1 MNEFEII
8 EHYFKLP
15 LINQKEVKLGIG
27 DDAAVISLSQDKE
40 LVVSIDTLV
49 EGVHFLKGL
58 SPKDVANKSLLV
70 NLSDIAAMGAT
81 PRWITLSLT
90 LPENNSVWLE
100 GFSKQF
106 NKLLKNYKN
115 TGYTKLALLSKANLD
130 ANINKSE
137 EALKNFNTL
146 IDLTSGYGRNKIFN
160 KMGRVSAA
168 RILLS
173 EDRYAE
179 ALKMI
184 EVYSSSTTNG
194 YIHELT
200 GDILIKQNKN
210 DLALVQYELA
220 ANKYSDETSK
230 SIISMKIANIGS

>member
-1 MNEFEII
+1 MNNVYENNMKFLPFLKFIDKYKRII
-8 EHYFKLP
+8 IAISIL
-15 LINQKEVKLGIG
+15 LILTI
-27 DDAAVISLSQDKE
+27 AY
-40 LVVSIDTLV
+40 LVVKNQIENQNNEKASIV
-49 EGVHFLKGL
+49 Y
-58 SPKDVANKSLLV
+58 
-70 NLSDIAAMGAT
+70 SD
-81 PRWITLSLT
+81 
-90 LPENNSVWLE
+90 WLE
-100 GFSKQF
+100 ELSNETPNEDNLNIIL
-106 NKLLKNYKN
+106 NKLLKNYKD

-146 IDLTSGYGRNKIFN
+146 IDLTNGYGGNKIFN

-173 EDRYAE
+173 EDRYAD

-184 EVYSSSTTNG
+184 EVYSSSNTNG

>member
-1 MNEFEII
+1 MNNVYENNMKFLPFLKFINKYKKII
-8 EHYFKLP
+8 IAISVL
-15 LINQKEVKLGIG
+15 LILTI
-27 DDAAVISLSQDKE
+27 AY
-40 LVVSIDTLV
+40 LVVKNQIEKQNNEEASIV
-49 EGVHFLKGL
+49 Y
-58 SPKDVANKSLLV
+58 
-70 NLSDIAAMGAT
+70 SD
-81 PRWITLSLT
+81 
-90 LPENNSVWLE
+90 WLE
-100 GFSKQF
+100 ELSYETPNEDNLNIIL

-115 TGYTKLALLSKANLD
+115 TGYTKLALLSKANFD
-130 ANINKSE
+130 ANLNKTE

-146 IDLTSGYGRNKIFN
+146 IDLTSGYGGNKIFN

-184 EVYSSSTTNG
+184 EAYSSSSTNG

-200 GDILIKQNKN
+200 GDILIKQNKI
-210 DLALVQYELA
+210 DLALAQYELA

>member
-1 MNEFEII
+1 MNNVYENNMKFLPFLKFINKYKKII
-8 EHYFKLP
+8 IAISVL
-15 LINQKEVKLGIG
+15 LILTI
-27 DDAAVISLSQDKE
+27 AY
-40 LVVSIDTLV
+40 LVVKNQIEKQNNVEASIVYND
-49 EGVHFLKGL
+49 
-58 SPKDVANKSLLV
+58 
-70 NLSDIAAMGAT
+70 
-81 PRWITLSLT
+81 
-90 LPENNSVWLE
+90 WLE
-100 GFSKQF
+100 ELSNETPNEDNLNIIL

-137 EALKNFNTL
+137 EALKNFNVL
-146 IDLTSGYGRNKIFN
+146 IDLTSGYGGNKIFN

>member
-1 MNEFEII
+1 MNNVYENNMKFLPFLKFINKYKKII
-8 EHYFKLP
+8 IAISVL
-15 LINQKEVKLGIG
+15 LILTI
-27 DDAAVISLSQDKE
+27 AY
-40 LVVSIDTLV
+40 LVVKNQIEKQNNVEASIVYND
-49 EGVHFLKGL
+49 
-58 SPKDVANKSLLV
+58 
-70 NLSDIAAMGAT
+70 
-81 PRWITLSLT
+81 
-90 LPENNSVWLE
+90 WLE
-100 GFSKQF
+100 ELSNETPNEDNLNIIL

-146 IDLTSGYGRNKIFN
+146 IDLTSGYGENKIFN

>member
-1 MNEFEII
+1 MNNVYENNMKF
-8 EHYFKLP
+8 LP
-15 LINQKEVKLGIG
+15 
-27 DDAAVISLSQDKE
+27 
-40 LVVSIDTLV
+40 
-49 EGVHFLKGL
+49 FLKFIDKYKKIIIAISVML
-58 SPKDVANKSLLV
+58 ILAIAYLV
-70 NLSDIAAMGAT
+70 INNQIEKQNNEEASIIYSD
-81 PRWITLSLT
+81 
-90 LPENNSVWLE
+90 WLE
-100 GFSKQF
+100 ELSIETPNEDNLNIIL

-130 ANINKSE
+130 ANKNKSE

-146 IDLTSGYGRNKIFN
+146 IDLTSGYGENKIFN

-184 EVYSSSTTNG
+184 EVYSSSNTNG

>member
-1 MNEFEII
+1 MNNVYENNMKFLPFLKFINKYKKII
-8 EHYFKLP
+8 IAISVL
-15 LINQKEVKLGIG
+15 LILTI
-27 DDAAVISLSQDKE
+27 AY
-40 LVVSIDTLV
+40 LVVKNQIEKQNNEEASIVYND
-49 EGVHFLKGL
+49 
-58 SPKDVANKSLLV
+58 
-70 NLSDIAAMGAT
+70 
-81 PRWITLSLT
+81 
-90 LPENNSVWLE
+90 WLE
-100 GFSKQF
+100 ELSNETPNEDNLNIIL
-106 NKLLKNYKN
+106 NKLLKNYKD

-146 IDLTSGYGRNKIFN
+146 IDLTSGYGGNKIFN

-173 EDRYAE
+173 KDRYVE

>member
-1 MNEFEII
+1 MNNVYENNMKFLPFLKFINKYKKII
-8 EHYFKLP
+8 IAISVL
-15 LINQKEVKLGIG
+15 LILTI
-27 DDAAVISLSQDKE
+27 AY
-40 LVVSIDTLV
+40 LVVKNQIEKQNNEEASIV
-49 EGVHFLKGL
+49 Y
-58 SPKDVANKSLLV
+58 
-70 NLSDIAAMGAT
+70 SD
-81 PRWITLSLT
+81 
-90 LPENNSVWLE
+90 WLE
-100 GFSKQF
+100 ELSNETPNEDNLNIIL

-146 IDLTSGYGRNKIFN
+146 IDLTSGYGGNKIFN

>member
-1 MNEFEII
+1 MNNVYENNMKFLPFLKFINKYKKII
-8 EHYFKLP
+8 IAISVL
-15 LINQKEVKLGIG
+15 LILTI
-27 DDAAVISLSQDKE
+27 AY
-40 LVVSIDTLV
+40 LVVKNQIEKQNNVEASIVYND
-49 EGVHFLKGL
+49 
-58 SPKDVANKSLLV
+58 
-70 NLSDIAAMGAT
+70 
-81 PRWITLSLT
+81 
-90 LPENNSVWLE
+90 WLE
-100 GFSKQF
+100 ELSNETPNEDNLNIIL

-146 IDLTSGYGRNKIFN
+146 IDLTSGYGGNKIFN

-210 DLALVQYELA
+210 DLALVQYKLA

>member
-1 MNEFEII
+1 MNNVYENNMKFLPFLKFIDKYKKII
-8 EHYFKLP
+8 IAISVL
-15 LINQKEVKLGIG
+15 LILTI
-27 DDAAVISLSQDKE
+27 AY
-40 LVVSIDTLV
+40 LVVKNQIEKQNNEEASIIY
-49 EGVHFLKGL
+49 
-58 SPKDVANKSLLV
+58 
-70 NLSDIAAMGAT
+70 SD
-81 PRWITLSLT
+81 
-90 LPENNSVWLE
+90 WLE
-100 GFSKQF
+100 ELSIETPNEDNLNIIL

-115 TGYTKLALLSKANLD
+115 TGYTKLALLSKANFD
-130 ANINKSE
+130 ANKNESE

-146 IDLTSGYGRNKIFN
+146 IDLTSGYGGNKIFN

-210 DLALVQYELA
+210 DLALAQYELA
-220 ANKYSDETSK
+220 ANKYLDETSK

>member
-1 MNEFEII
+1 MNNVYENNMKFLPFLKFINKYKKII
-8 EHYFKLP
+8 IAISVL
-15 LINQKEVKLGIG
+15 LILTI
-27 DDAAVISLSQDKE
+27 AY
-40 LVVSIDTLV
+40 LVVSNQI
-49 EGVHFLKGL
+49 EKQ
-58 SPKDVANKSLLV
+58 
-70 NLSDIAAMGAT
+70 
-81 PRWITLSLT
+81 
-90 LPENNSVWLE
+90 NNEEASIVYNDWLE
-100 GFSKQF
+100 ELSNETPNEDNLNIIL
-106 NKLLKNYKN
+106 NKLLKNYKD

-146 IDLTSGYGRNKIFN
+146 IDLTSGYGGNKIFN

-184 EVYSSSTTNG
+184 EVYSSSATNG

-220 ANKYSDETSK
+220 AKKYSDETSK

>member
-1 MNEFEII
+1 MNNVYENNMKFLPFLKFIDKYKRII
-8 EHYFKLP
+8 IAISVL
-15 LINQKEVKLGIG
+15 LILTI
-27 DDAAVISLSQDKE
+27 AY
-40 LVVSIDTLV
+40 LVVKNQIEKQNNEEASIV
-49 EGVHFLKGL
+49 Y
-58 SPKDVANKSLLV
+58 
-70 NLSDIAAMGAT
+70 SD
-81 PRWITLSLT
+81 
-90 LPENNSVWLE
+90 WLE
-100 GFSKQF
+100 ELSNETPNEDNLNIIL
-106 NKLLKNYKN
+106 NKLLKKYKD
-115 TGYTKLALLSKANLD
+115 TGYTKLVLLSKANLD

-137 EALKNFNTL
+137 EALKNFNIL
-146 IDLTSGYGRNKIFN
+146 IDLTSGYGGNKIFN

>member
-1 MNEFEII
+1 MNNVYENNMKFLPFLKFINKYKKII
-8 EHYFKLP
+8 IAISVL
-15 LINQKEVKLGIG
+15 LILTI
-27 DDAAVISLSQDKE
+27 AY
-40 LVVSIDTLV
+40 LVVKNQIEKQNNEEASIVYSDWI
-49 EGVHFLKGL
+49 EEL
-58 SPKDVANKSLLV
+58 SIETPNED
-70 NLSDIAAMGAT
+70 NLNI
-81 PRWITLSLT
+81 IL
-90 LPENNSVWLE
+90 
-100 GFSKQF
+100 
-106 NKLLKNYKN
+106 NKLLKNYKD
-115 TGYTKLALLSKANLD
+115 TGYTKLVLLSKANLD

-146 IDLTSGYGRNKIFN
+146 IDLTSGYGGNKIFN

>member
-1 MNEFEII
+1 MNDFDLRK
-8 EHYFKLP
+8 YL
-15 LINQKEVKLGIG
+15 
-27 DDAAVISLSQDKE
+27 A
-40 LVVSIDTLV
+40 
-49 EGVHFLKGL
+49 EG
-58 SPKDVANKSLLV
+58 
-70 NLSDIAAMGAT
+70 
-81 PRWITLSLT
+81 R
-90 LPENNSVWLE
+90 
-100 GFSKQF
+100 
-106 NKLLKNYKN
+106 LLKEDIKDKAISVLNNYKD
-115 TGYTKLALLSKANLD
+115 TGYTKLALLSKANFD

-146 IDLTSGYGRNKIFN
+146 IDLTSGYSGNKIFN

-184 EVYSSSTTNG
+184 EVYSSSATNG

-220 ANKYSDETSK
+220 ANKYLDETSK

>member
-1 MNEFEII
+1 MNNVYENNMKF
-8 EHYFKLP
+8 LP
-15 LINQKEVKLGIG
+15 
-27 DDAAVISLSQDKE
+27 
-40 LVVSIDTLV
+40 
-49 EGVHFLKGL
+49 FLKFIDKYKKIIIAISVML
-58 SPKDVANKSLLV
+58 ILAIAYLV
-70 NLSDIAAMGAT
+70 INNQIEKQNNEEASIIYSD
-81 PRWITLSLT
+81 
-90 LPENNSVWLE
+90 WLE
-100 GFSKQF
+100 ELSIETPNEDNLNIIL

-146 IDLTSGYGRNKIFN
+146 IDLTSGYGGNKIFN

>member
-1 MNEFEII
+1 MNNVYENNMKFLPFLKFINKYKKII
-8 EHYFKLP
+8 IAISVL
-15 LINQKEVKLGIG
+15 LILTI
-27 DDAAVISLSQDKE
+27 AY
-40 LVVSIDTLV
+40 LVVKNQIEKQNNEEASIVYND
-49 EGVHFLKGL
+49 
-58 SPKDVANKSLLV
+58 
-70 NLSDIAAMGAT
+70 
-81 PRWITLSLT
+81 
-90 LPENNSVWLE
+90 WLE
-100 GFSKQF
+100 ELSNETPNEDNLNIIL
-106 NKLLKNYKN
+106 NKLLKNYKD

-146 IDLTSGYGRNKIFN
+146 IDLTSGYGGNKIFN

-220 ANKYSDETSK
+220 ANKYLDETSK

>member
-1 MNEFEII
+1 MILTI
-8 EHYFKLP
+8 AY
-15 LINQKEVKLGIG
+15 
-27 DDAAVISLSQDKE
+27 
-40 LVVSIDTLV
+40 LVVKNQIEKQNNVEASIVYND
-49 EGVHFLKGL
+49 
-58 SPKDVANKSLLV
+58 
-70 NLSDIAAMGAT
+70 
-81 PRWITLSLT
+81 
-90 LPENNSVWLE
+90 WLE
-100 GFSKQF
+100 ELSNETPNEDNLNIIL
-106 NKLLKNYKN
+106 NKLLKNYKD

-146 IDLTSGYGRNKIFN
+146 IDLTSGYGGNKIFN

>member
-1 MNEFEII
+1 MNNVYENNMKFLPFLKFIDKYKRII
-8 EHYFKLP
+8 IAISVL
-15 LINQKEVKLGIG
+15 LILTI
-27 DDAAVISLSQDKE
+27 AY
-40 LVVSIDTLV
+40 LVVKNQIEKQNNEEASIVYND
-49 EGVHFLKGL
+49 
-58 SPKDVANKSLLV
+58 
-70 NLSDIAAMGAT
+70 
-81 PRWITLSLT
+81 
-90 LPENNSVWLE
+90 WLE
-100 GFSKQF
+100 ELSNETPNEDNLNIIL
-106 NKLLKNYKN
+106 NKLLKNYKD

-146 IDLTSGYGRNKIFN
+146 IDLTSGYGGNKIFN

>member
-1 MNEFEII
+1 MNNVYENNMKFLPFLKFINKYKRII
-8 EHYFKLP
+8 IAISVL
-15 LINQKEVKLGIG
+15 LILTI
-27 DDAAVISLSQDKE
+27 AY
-40 LVVSIDTLV
+40 LVVKNQIEKQNNEEASIV
-49 EGVHFLKGL
+49 Y
-58 SPKDVANKSLLV
+58 
-70 NLSDIAAMGAT
+70 SD
-81 PRWITLSLT
+81 
-90 LPENNSVWLE
+90 WLE
-100 GFSKQF
+100 EVSNETPNEDNLNIIL
-106 NKLLKNYKN
+106 NKLLKNYKD

-146 IDLTSGYGRNKIFN
+146 IDLTSGYGGNKIFN

>member
-1 MNEFEII
+1 MNNVYENNMKFLPFLKFINKYKKII
-8 EHYFKLP
+8 IAISVL
-15 LINQKEVKLGIG
+15 LILTI
-27 DDAAVISLSQDKE
+27 AY
-40 LVVSIDTLV
+40 LVVKNQIEKQNNEEASIVYND
-49 EGVHFLKGL
+49 
-58 SPKDVANKSLLV
+58 
-70 NLSDIAAMGAT
+70 
-81 PRWITLSLT
+81 
-90 LPENNSVWLE
+90 WLE
-100 GFSKQF
+100 ELSNETPNEDNLNIIL

-146 IDLTSGYGRNKIFN
+146 IDLTSGYGGNKIFN

>member
-1 MNEFEII
+1 MNNVYENNMKFLPFLKFINKYKKII
-8 EHYFKLP
+8 IAISVL
-15 LINQKEVKLGIG
+15 LILTI
-27 DDAAVISLSQDKE
+27 AY
-40 LVVSIDTLV
+40 LVVKNQIENQNNEKASIV
-49 EGVHFLKGL
+49 Y
-58 SPKDVANKSLLV
+58 
-70 NLSDIAAMGAT
+70 SD
-81 PRWITLSLT
+81 
-90 LPENNSVWLE
+90 WLE
-100 GFSKQF
+100 ELSNETPNEDNLNIIL
-106 NKLLKNYKN
+106 NKLLKDYKD

-146 IDLTSGYGRNKIFN
+146 IDLTSGYGGNKIFN

>member
-1 MNEFEII
+1 MNNVYENNMKFLPFLKFVNKYKKII
-8 EHYFKLP
+8 IAISVL
-15 LINQKEVKLGIG
+15 LILTI
-27 DDAAVISLSQDKE
+27 AY
-40 LVVSIDTLV
+40 LVVKNQIEKQNNEEASIVYND
-49 EGVHFLKGL
+49 
-58 SPKDVANKSLLV
+58 
-70 NLSDIAAMGAT
+70 
-81 PRWITLSLT
+81 
-90 LPENNSVWLE
+90 WLE
-100 GFSKQF
+100 ELSNETPNEDNLNNIL
-106 NKLLKNYKN
+106 NKLLKNYKD

-146 IDLTSGYGRNKIFN
+146 IDLTSGYGGNKIFN

>member
-1 MNEFEII
+1 MNNVYENNMKFLPFLKFINKYKKII
-8 EHYFKLP
+8 IAISIL
-15 LINQKEVKLGIG
+15 LILTI
-27 DDAAVISLSQDKE
+27 AY
-40 LVVSIDTLV
+40 LVVKNQIEKQNNVEASIVYND
-49 EGVHFLKGL
+49 
-58 SPKDVANKSLLV
+58 
-70 NLSDIAAMGAT
+70 
-81 PRWITLSLT
+81 
-90 LPENNSVWLE
+90 WLE
-100 GFSKQF
+100 ELSNETPNEDNLNIIL

-146 IDLTSGYGRNKIFN
+146 IDLTSGYGGNKIFN

>member
-1 MNEFEII
+1 MNNVYENNMKFLPFLKFINKYKKII
-8 EHYFKLP
+8 IAISVL
-15 LINQKEVKLGIG
+15 LILTI
-27 DDAAVISLSQDKE
+27 AY
-40 LVVSIDTLV
+40 LVVKNQIEKQNNVEASIVYND
-49 EGVHFLKGL
+49 
-58 SPKDVANKSLLV
+58 
-70 NLSDIAAMGAT
+70 
-81 PRWITLSLT
+81 
-90 LPENNSVWLE
+90 WLE
-100 GFSKQF
+100 ELSNETPNEDNLNIIL

-146 IDLTSGYGRNKIFN
+146 IDLTSGYGGNKIFN

>member
-1 MNEFEII
+1 MNNVYENNMKFLPFLKFINKYKKII
-8 EHYFKLP
+8 IAISVL
-15 LINQKEVKLGIG
+15 LILTI
-27 DDAAVISLSQDKE
+27 AY
-40 LVVSIDTLV
+40 LVVKNQIEKQNNEQASIVYND
-49 EGVHFLKGL
+49 
-58 SPKDVANKSLLV
+58 
-70 NLSDIAAMGAT
+70 
-81 PRWITLSLT
+81 
-90 LPENNSVWLE
+90 WLE
-100 GFSKQF
+100 ELSNETPNEDNLNIIL
-106 NKLLKNYKN
+106 NKLLKNYKD

-146 IDLTSGYGRNKIFN
+146 IDLTSGYGGNKIFN

>member
-1 MNEFEII
+1 MNNVYENNMKFLPFLKFIDKYKKII
-8 EHYFKLP
+8 IAISIL
-15 LINQKEVKLGIG
+15 LILTI
-27 DDAAVISLSQDKE
+27 AY
-40 LVVSIDTLV
+40 LVVKNQIEKQNNEKASIV
-49 EGVHFLKGL
+49 Y
-58 SPKDVANKSLLV
+58 
-70 NLSDIAAMGAT
+70 SD
-81 PRWITLSLT
+81 
-90 LPENNSVWLE
+90 WLE
-100 GFSKQF
+100 ELSNETPNEDNLNIIL

-146 IDLTSGYGRNKIFN
+146 IDLTSGYGGNKIFN

>member
-1 MNEFEII
+1 MNNVYENNMKFLPFLKFINKYKKII
-8 EHYFKLP
+8 IAISVL
-15 LINQKEVKLGIG
+15 LILTI
-27 DDAAVISLSQDKE
+27 AY
-40 LVVSIDTLV
+40 LVVKNQIEKQNNEEASIIY
-49 EGVHFLKGL
+49 
-58 SPKDVANKSLLV
+58 
-70 NLSDIAAMGAT
+70 SD
-81 PRWITLSLT
+81 
-90 LPENNSVWLE
+90 WLE
-100 GFSKQF
+100 ELSIETPNEDNLNIIL

-115 TGYTKLALLSKANLD
+115 TGYTKLALLSKANFD
-130 ANINKSE
+130 ANKNESE

-146 IDLTSGYGRNKIFN
+146 IDLTNGYGGNKIFN

>member
-1 MNEFEII
+1 MNNVYENNMKFLPFLKFIDKYKKII
-8 EHYFKLP
+8 IAISVL
-15 LINQKEVKLGIG
+15 LILTI
-27 DDAAVISLSQDKE
+27 AY
-40 LVVSIDTLV
+40 LVVKNQIEKQNNEEASIIY
-49 EGVHFLKGL
+49 
-58 SPKDVANKSLLV
+58 
-70 NLSDIAAMGAT
+70 SD
-81 PRWITLSLT
+81 
-90 LPENNSVWLE
+90 WLE
-100 GFSKQF
+100 ELSIETPNEDNLNIIL

-146 IDLTSGYGRNKIFN
+146 IDLTSGYGGNKIFN

>member
-1 MNEFEII
+1 MNNVYENNMKFLPFLKFINKYKKII
-8 EHYFKLP
+8 IAISVL
-15 LINQKEVKLGIG
+15 LILTI
-27 DDAAVISLSQDKE
+27 AY
-40 LVVSIDTLV
+40 LVVKNQIEKQNNVEASIVYND
-49 EGVHFLKGL
+49 
-58 SPKDVANKSLLV
+58 
-70 NLSDIAAMGAT
+70 
-81 PRWITLSLT
+81 
-90 LPENNSVWLE
+90 WLE
-100 GFSKQF
+100 ELSNETPNEDNLNIIL

-146 IDLTSGYGRNKIFN
+146 IDLTSGYGGNKIFN

-220 ANKYSDETSK
+220 AKKYLDETSK

>member
-1 MNEFEII
+1 MNNVYENNMKF
-8 EHYFKLP
+8 LP
-15 LINQKEVKLGIG
+15 
-27 DDAAVISLSQDKE
+27 
-40 LVVSIDTLV
+40 
-49 EGVHFLKGL
+49 FLKFIDKYKKIIITI
-58 SPKDVANKSLLV
+58 SILL
-70 NLSDIAAMGAT
+70 IAAIAYLV
-81 PRWITLSLT
+81 I
-90 LPENNSVWLE
+90 NNQIEKQNNEEASIVYSDWLE
-100 GFSKQF
+100 ELSVETP
-106 NKLLKNYKN
+106 NEDNLNIILDKLLKNYKN
-115 TGYTKLALLSKANLD
+115 TGYTKLALLSKANFD
-130 ANINKSE
+130 ANLNKTE

-146 IDLTSGYGRNKIFN
+146 IDLTSGYGGNKIFN

-184 EVYSSSTTNG
+184 EAYSSTSTNG

-200 GDILIKQNKN
+200 GDILIKQNKS
-210 DLALVQYELA
+210 DLALAQYELA

>member
-1 MNEFEII
+1 MNNVYENNMKFLPFLKFIDKYKKII
-8 EHYFKLP
+8 IAITAL
-15 LINQKEVKLGIG
+15 LILTI
-27 DDAAVISLSQDKE
+27 AY
-40 LVVSIDTLV
+40 LVVKNQIEKQNNEEASIVYND
-49 EGVHFLKGL
+49 
-58 SPKDVANKSLLV
+58 
-70 NLSDIAAMGAT
+70 
-81 PRWITLSLT
+81 
-90 LPENNSVWLE
+90 WLE
-100 GFSKQF
+100 ELSNETPNEDNLNIIL
-106 NKLLKNYKN
+106 NKLLKNYKD

-146 IDLTSGYGRNKIFN
+146 IDLTSGYGGNKIFN

-220 ANKYSDETSK
+220 ANKYLDETSK

>member
-1 MNEFEII
+1 MNNVYENNMKFLPFLKFIDKYKKII
-8 EHYFKLP
+8 IAITAL
-15 LINQKEVKLGIG
+15 LILTI
-27 DDAAVISLSQDKE
+27 AY
-40 LVVSIDTLV
+40 LVVKNQIEKQNNEEASIVYSDWLD
-49 EGVHFLKGL
+49 EL
-58 SPKDVANKSLLV
+58 SNETPNED
-70 NLSDIAAMGAT
+70 NLNI
-81 PRWITLSLT
+81 IL
-90 LPENNSVWLE
+90 
-100 GFSKQF
+100 

-130 ANINKSE
+130 ANKNKSE

-146 IDLTSGYGRNKIFN
+146 IDLTSGYGENKIFN

-184 EVYSSSTTNG
+184 EVYSSSGTNG

-210 DLALVQYELA
+210 DLALAQYELA
-220 ANKYSDETSK
+220 ANKYLDETSK

>member
-1 MNEFEII
+1 MNNVYENNMKFLPFLKFIDKYKKII
-8 EHYFKLP
+8 ITISVL
-15 LINQKEVKLGIG
+15 LILTI
-27 DDAAVISLSQDKE
+27 AY
-40 LVVSIDTLV
+40 LVVKNQIEKQNNEEASIV
-49 EGVHFLKGL
+49 Y
-58 SPKDVANKSLLV
+58 
-70 NLSDIAAMGAT
+70 SD
-81 PRWITLSLT
+81 
-90 LPENNSVWLE
+90 WLE
-100 GFSKQF
+100 ELSNETPNEDNLNIIL
-106 NKLLKNYKN
+106 NKLLKNYKD

-146 IDLTSGYGRNKIFN
+146 IDLTSGYGGNKIFN

-184 EVYSSSTTNG
+184 EVYSSSATNG

>member
-1 MNEFEII
+1 MNNVYENNMKFLPFLKFIDKYKKII
-8 EHYFKLP
+8 IAITVL
-15 LINQKEVKLGIG
+15 LILTI
-27 DDAAVISLSQDKE
+27 AY
-40 LVVSIDTLV
+40 LVVKNQIEKQNNEEASIVYND
-49 EGVHFLKGL
+49 
-58 SPKDVANKSLLV
+58 
-70 NLSDIAAMGAT
+70 
-81 PRWITLSLT
+81 
-90 LPENNSVWLE
+90 WLE
-100 GFSKQF
+100 ELSNETPNEDNLNIIL
-106 NKLLKNYKN
+106 NKLLKNYKD

-146 IDLTSGYGRNKIFN
+146 IDLTSGYGGNKIFN

>member
-1 MNEFEII
+1 MNNVYENNMKFLPFLKFINKYKKII
-8 EHYFKLP
+8 IAISVL
-15 LINQKEVKLGIG
+15 LILTI
-27 DDAAVISLSQDKE
+27 AY
-40 LVVSIDTLV
+40 LVVKNQIEKQNNEEASIVYND
-49 EGVHFLKGL
+49 
-58 SPKDVANKSLLV
+58 
-70 NLSDIAAMGAT
+70 
-81 PRWITLSLT
+81 
-90 LPENNSVWLE
+90 WLE
-100 GFSKQF
+100 ELSNETPNEDNLNIIL
-106 NKLLKNYKN
+106 NKLLKNYKD

-146 IDLTSGYGRNKIFN
+146 IDLTSGYGGNKIFN

>member
-1 MNEFEII
+1 MNNVYENNMKFLPFLKFINKYKKTII
-8 EHYFKLP
+8 AISVL
-15 LINQKEVKLGIG
+15 LILTI
-27 DDAAVISLSQDKE
+27 AY
-40 LVVSIDTLV
+40 LVVKNQIEKQNNVEASIVYND
-49 EGVHFLKGL
+49 
-58 SPKDVANKSLLV
+58 
-70 NLSDIAAMGAT
+70 
-81 PRWITLSLT
+81 
-90 LPENNSVWLE
+90 WLE
-100 GFSKQF
+100 ELSNKTPNEDNLNIIL
-106 NKLLKNYKN
+106 NKLLKNYKD

-146 IDLTSGYGRNKIFN
+146 IDLTSGYGGNKIFN